1 MPWFRLEESFH
12 HHPKVRRAGN
22 AATGLWV
29 RCATYSAQYL
39 TDGVVPTEVVHEYG
53 RSREIDALMTSGL
66 WVRNGDGFLIPDY
79 LDYNPSAEQVRAD
92 RARARERQRKVRETA
107 ARKREEER

>member
-1 MPWFRLEESFH
+1 MPWFRLEDNFH

-29 RCATYSAQYL
+29 RCGTYSAQYL
-39 TDGVVPTEVVHEYG
+39 TDGTIPAEVAHDYG
-53 RSREIDALMTSGL
+53 RPREIEALLAARL
-66 WVRNGDGFLIPDY
+66 WIEKDDGFLMPDY

-92 RARARERQRKVRETA
+92 RARARERQ
-107 ARKREEER
+107 ARRRRDQQGRYD